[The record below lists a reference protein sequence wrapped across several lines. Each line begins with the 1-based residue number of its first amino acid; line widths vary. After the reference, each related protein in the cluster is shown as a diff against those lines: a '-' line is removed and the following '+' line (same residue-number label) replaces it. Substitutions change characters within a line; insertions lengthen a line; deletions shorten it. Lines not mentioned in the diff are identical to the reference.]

1 MLGGDPPVL
10 PIVAGSRP
18 EQLLEN
24 LGAADLALTPEQMRR
39 LDTAGNPSIEQA
51 WLR

>member
-1 MLGGDPPVL
+1 MLHSNPPVL

-18 EQLLEN
+18 EQLTEN
-24 LGAADLALTPEQMRR
+24 IGALDINLSDNQIKR
-39 LDTAGNPSIEQA
+39 LDTAGNPGIKQA